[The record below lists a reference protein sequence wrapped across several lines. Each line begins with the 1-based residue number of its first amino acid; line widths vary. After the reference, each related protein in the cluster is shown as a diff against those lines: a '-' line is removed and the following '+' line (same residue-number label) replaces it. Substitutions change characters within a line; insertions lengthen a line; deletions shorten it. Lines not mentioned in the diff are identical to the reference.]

1 MVIEG
6 PRPAD
11 LSSPELWA
19 VAREASL
26 EVLETMFFE
35 LPLEEP
41 SPVQA
46 PAPYHGSLEG
56 TLEVAV
62 ARPSSARLAAAF
74 LGLESGEAGE
84 VEQRQ
89 VAMELANML
98 CGATLSRLEPDG
110 RLKIEQPRIVGTAE
124 PESKAW
130 MNLALEDGS
139 IQLALRCGAG

>member
-1 MVIEG
+1 VW
-6 PRPAD
+6 
-11 LSSPELWA
+11 L
-19 VAREASL
+19 ARAR
-26 EVLETMFFE
+26 
-35 LPLEEP
+35 
-41 SPVQA
+41 
-46 PAPYHGSLEG
+46 YHGSLEG

-74 LGLESGEAGE
+74 LGLESDEAGE